1 LNKSSLCLWVGDFE
15 AERQSDGT
23 AAIEPVSTQ
32 DQSRRLPCTPCS
44 LLAAY
49 EKLAVFEA
57 SCLLVTLQCG
67 ISPMHKSLHRHV
79 AALSE
84 LLHLAGKI
92 PQSESPGHTSVV
104 TPEIEEDL
112 RAIQETVHR
121 QMVRCQSAHKNLGDD
136 GYMQNTGHERH
147 AHESYP

>member
-1 LNKSSLCLWVGDFE
+1 MSDKSNT
-15 AERQSDGT
+15 ERKAHAP
-23 AAIEPVSTQ
+23 AAHDSETQ
-32 DQSRRLPCTPCS
+32 TDPSSGLHDVACS
-44 LLAAY
+44 LSSIY
-49 EKLAVFEA
+49 ESMAVFEA

-121 QMVRCQSAHKNLGDD
+121 QMVRCQSAQNDSED
-136 GYMQNTGHERH
+136 GSGMPRTDREPPVHD
-147 AHESYP
+147 SVM

>member
-1 LNKSSLCLWVGDFE
+1 MDPETTQGDNGGCSL
-15 AERQSDGT
+15 
-23 AAIEPVSTQ
+23 
-32 DQSRRLPCTPCS
+32 TPCS

-67 ISPMHKSLHRHV
+67 ISPFHKSLHRHV

-92 PQSESPGHTSVV
+92 PQSESLGHMSVV

-112 RAIQETVHR
+112 RAIQETVLR
-121 QMVRCQSAHKNLGDD
+121 QMKRCQSARKTLGDD
-136 GYMQNTGHERH
+136 GGMRNIGCERH
-147 AHESYP
+147 AHESCP